1 MMVAT
6 LVGLGDSVAFGIGD
20 NGDNFSGPGWLGR
33 SAYALGA
40 GRHLNLAFPGARSKE
55 LARVQIPAAECMRPD
70 LALISIGG
78 NDMLRSNFNAQFIAR
93 DIQESVNRLLE
104 IGTKIFLIE
113 LPDPTRSTLCP
124 SILAGALRRRA
135 VAINTV
141 LRQLALKDG
150 VTLINIWSDD
160 QVYQREFWHV
170 DRLHPSPLG
179 YQYLTDR
186 TVELLGARPRAG
198 RLPVTAELPNRW
210 RWLLAN
216 ASMWILKRSFD
227 LIPSL
232 ALAVAKSALSRQP
245 QPTGEV
251 APPSGLEPETLRL
264 TVECS
269 AN

>member
-20 NGDNFSGPGWLGR
+20 DGDNFSGPGWLGR

-55 LARVQIPAAECMRPD
+55 LAQVQIPAAECMRPD

-78 NDMLRSNFNAQFIAR
+78 NDMLRSNFNAQLIAR
-93 DIQESVNRLLE
+93 DIQESVNRLLHV
-104 IGTKIFLIE
+104 GSRIFLIE

-124 SILAGALRRRA
+124 RFLAGALRRRA
-135 VAINTV
+135 LSINTV

-160 QVYQREFWHV
+160 VVYQRQFWHV

-186 TVELLGARPRAG
+186 TVELLGARPRVG
-198 RLPVTAELPNRW
+198 RIPVADNLPNRW
-210 RWLLAN
+210 WWLLAN
-216 ASMWILKRSFD
+216 ASAWLLKRSFD

-232 ALAVAKSALSRQP
+232 ALAAAKSALHRDCGTMELNGLPPTAPGLAP
-245 QPTGEV
+245 Q
-251 APPSGLEPETLRL
+251 
-264 TVECS
+264 
-269 AN
+269 